1 MAEWALK
8 IGDSPT
14 LGHYQDGDIIDVFN
28 RRRIRLA
35 HADMICHPRIAGKKV
50 GGLLNG
56 TQPLLEKYYQRQ
68 SQYKWERVSRTEI
81 KRTNLW
87 TLAEVVYGSTPIE
100 DPDRKGHMIHC
111 HVDEL
116 FKFRLKSAK
125 LPIFGEK
132 DREIEYGGNLKRDAA
147 TVELLWDD
155 IEHDTPLR
163 RADHDIWPAGVAD
176 LRVHLFV
183 SVDEFDDAEAED
195 LKSPL
200 TRVVPITEENPEGIE
215 IVKKRKYHADWR
227 AEVAASLSNSA
238 SVATIEDS
246 SIPVDIRTEETFV
259 RANIRQTKTVE
270 VVVK

>member
-1 MAEWALK
+1 MAEWAVK

-14 LGHYQDGDIIDVFN
+14 ANHYEDGDIIDVFN

-68 SQYKWERVSRTEI
+68 AQYKWERVSRTEI
-81 KRTNLW
+81 KRTNLG
-87 TLAEVVYGSTPIE
+87 TLSEVVYGSQPID
-100 DPDRKGHMIHC
+100 DPDRPGHRIHC
-111 HVDEL
+111 HVEEV
-116 FKFRLKSAK
+116 FAFRLKSAK

-132 DREIEYGGNLKRDAA
+132 NREIEYGGNLKRDAV
-147 TVELLWDD
+147 TVELIWDD

-163 RADHDIWPAGVAD
+163 RVDHDIWPAGVVD

-183 SVDEFDDAEAED
+183 SVDEFDDTKAED

-200 TRVVPITEENPEGIE
+200 TRVVPVTDENPEGIE
-215 IVKKRKYHADWR
+215 IVKKRKHYVDWR
-227 AEVAASLSNSA
+227 TGVAASLLNSA
-238 SVATIEDS
+238 SVASIEDS
-246 SIPVDIRTEETFV
+246 SIPVNIRTEETFV
-259 RANIRQTKTVE
+259 RANIQQTKTDR